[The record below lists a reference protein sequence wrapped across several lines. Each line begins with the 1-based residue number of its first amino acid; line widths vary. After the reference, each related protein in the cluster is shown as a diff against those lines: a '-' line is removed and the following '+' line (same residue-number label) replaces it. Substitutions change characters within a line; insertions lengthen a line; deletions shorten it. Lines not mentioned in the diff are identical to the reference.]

1 VQAIRSATAHFPEQR
16 ILGTISASRRLITR
30 QVSGSAHQVSTPK
43 LFNVSVL
50 WLGLAATLPGCAT
63 YNKCGLHGCPGD
75 ASITAEVEAQLQQYP
90 ALEAPNS
97 VRTRTL
103 DHVVYL
109 YGLVDTDLERQLAE
123 SVATEA
129 AGGARVVDSIAVN
142 NLGR

>member
-1 VQAIRSATAHFPEQR
+1 MSTVRRNRLS
-16 ILGTISASRRLITR
+16 IL
-30 QVSGSAHQVSTPK
+30 
-43 LFNVSVL
+43 LF
-50 WLGLAATLPGCAT
+50 AAAGAQFGCAT
-63 YNKCGLHGCPGD
+63 FDKCGWHGCPGD
-75 ASITAEVEAQLQQYP
+75 AGITARVEAQLELYP

-97 VRTRTL
+97 VRAQTL

-123 SVATEA
+123 SVAMQA

>member
-1 VQAIRSATAHFPEQR
+1 MTRT
-16 ILGTISASRRLITR
+16 RLI
-30 QVSGSAHQVSTPK
+30 QLSMLSFGIIGALS
-43 LFNVSVL
+43 
-50 WLGLAATLPGCAT
+50 GCAT
-63 YNKCGLHGCPGD
+63 YNKCGFRGCPGD
-75 ASITAEVEAQLQQYP
+75 AGITARVEAQLVQYP

-97 VRTRTL
+97 VRAQTL

-123 SVATEA
+123 SVAVEA